1 MKGPPSATGSS
12 NSKQLGVK
20 TERAVMYTKVE
31 QVKEETAAAAV
42 AVKTE
47 DQVLDDD
54 FEGEIPEELMETS

>member
-1 MKGPPSATGSS
+1 
-12 NSKQLGVK
+12 
-20 TERAVMYTKVE
+20 MYTKVE